1 MLVAAAKTEYLS
13 SEVVHALFVLRRN
26 VNITEDVLFAAAA
39 DRLHGERNIRMI
51 GHLEQAKKVRI
62 AEPTLFATVKH
73 RDLAPATLQILLDE
87 CGDLVN
93 FQGGFESVIL
103 KAAAKLYDFRVQTL
117 LEVMLE
123 NNRVPLMIAKS
134 VIVAAMKSSDE
145 RYKVRL
151 LCRFSNEA
159 RQICRSL
166 GGDFKDIV
174 DKFA

>member
-1 MLVAAAKTEYLS
+1 
-13 SEVVHALFVLRRN
+13 
-26 VNITEDVLFAAAA
+26 
-39 DRLHGERNIRMI
+39 
-51 GHLEQAKKVRI
+51 
-62 AEPTLFATVKH
+62 
-73 RDLAPATLQILLDE
+73 
-87 CGDLVN
+87 
-93 FQGGFESVIL
+93 
-103 KAAAKLYDFRVQTL
+103 
-117 LEVMLE
+117 
-123 NNRVPLMIAKS
+123 MIAKS